1 MPMLEILCPQTHL
14 ATPTG
19 IAMDKAS
26 FNSSTLKDNKTVCS
40 HCGKTHNWNK
50 EDVITF
56 KE

>member
-14 ATPTG
+14 AIPVG
-19 IAMDKAS
+19 VAMDKAS
-26 FNSSTLKDNKTVCS
+26 FNSSTLKDNKIGCS